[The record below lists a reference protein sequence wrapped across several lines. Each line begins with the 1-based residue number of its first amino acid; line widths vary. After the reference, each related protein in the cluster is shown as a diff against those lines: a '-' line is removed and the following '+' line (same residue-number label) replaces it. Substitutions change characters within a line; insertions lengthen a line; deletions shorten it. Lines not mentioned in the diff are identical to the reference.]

1 MPESPSLRIVFFF
14 VCLLRASFVC
24 LFFVFAPVT
33 TEVIAVRVR
42 HLVTSS
48 RLGTKTKQNKE
59 TQKIKKTSTTPP
71 QKKTRKLKRTETKW
85 KRYGYK
91 ERNKTK
97 HKPTNQTPKK
107 SRRKCFFLV
116 SVLALMIHRWN
127 TGKIHYSL
135 NSDSQCIPS
144 IVLPKL
150 SWTIYIP
157 KNHRIV
163 LSHSK
168 SSSKLALVLRW

>member
-1 MPESPSLRIVFFF
+1 MSFARVF
-14 VCLLRASFVC
+14 C
-24 LFFVFAPVT
+24 LFVFCVCP
-33 TEVIAVRVR
+33 R
-42 HLVTSS
+42 HHRGHRCSRPSS
-48 RLGTKTKQNKE
+48 CYVVSSWNQNKTKQRNPKNK
-59 TQKIKKTSTTPP
+59 KNKHHPP
-71 QKKTRKLKRTETKW
+71 PKKTRKLKRIETKW